1 MGKGSVV
8 GDTMA
13 RSPLLDGITF
23 TGSSATGEGII
34 RDSVAHGSKRVQAEM
49 GGKNS
54 LIVLDDASIETAV
67 EAIIDGAYF
76 STGQRCTATSR
87 IIATSGIHGEVVE
100 RVAEGI
106 NGLRVGNPLDEKST
120 LGPLASQTQLD
131 QVREY
136 IEIGTRE
143 GAEIMTGGEILQRD
157 SPGFYFQPTLFVGGK
172 SQMRIN
178 QEEIFG
184 PVACAIEV
192 DDLNE
197 AIAVSNDMP
206 YGLAAGIISNSQ
218 KAIEKFQREVDAG
231 LLHVNRSTALTELHV
246 PFGGSKASSYGPR
259 EQGTSAR
266 EFFTS
271 VSTTYITVAG

>member
-1 MGKGSVV
+1 
-8 GDTMA
+8 
-13 RSPLLDGITF
+13 
-23 TGSSATGEGII
+23 
-34 RDSVAHGSKRVQAEM
+34 M